1 MDGCCKNTT
10 SCARNAEDHRLL
22 KSSGFN
28 ISISS
33 VYDAQALGSTH
44 GTHAAA
50 TMDTGGF
57 PGQKVELRKWCEKN
71 MDPHRDDN
79 DFQKMLPKIRFFKLI
94 LGCLKGSITHQ
105 IPGYP
110 RHPSD
115 PSSSGVS
122 ESTGI
127 LWGLRFGGEQPAEAT
142 ATHGKFW
149 WHFLR
154 IQTFTDRQLVFVLYV
169 FFQRLSPLFGRMFFI
184 ECTSILSKLILD
196 QRTLRWRWR
205 EFQKM
210 GHILLILDRCVQDD
224 DVIISIFDQNP
235 VSFIEFVVVVSNMLF
250 CFKPVWGKFPFLTR
264 LFQFRVEATT
274 SWIVSSRD
282 IPLC

>member
-1 MDGCCKNTT
+1 MVWKKHGSPLGMTNDTK
-10 SCARNAEDHRLL
+10 
-22 KSSGFN
+22 
-28 ISISS
+28 
-33 VYDAQALGSTH
+33 DA
-44 GTHAAA
+44 
-50 TMDTGGF
+50 
-57 PGQKVELRKWCEKN
+57 KRYV
-71 MDPHRDDN
+71 
-79 DFQKMLPKIRFFKLI
+79 FFKLI
-94 LGCLKGSITHQ
+94 LGCLKGSMHQ

-110 RHPSD
+110 RNTSD
-115 PSSSGVS
+115 LSSSGVS

-127 LWGLRFGGEQPAEAT
+127 LWGLRFGGEQPADAT
-142 ATHGKFW
+142 ATGQILMAF
-149 WHFLR
+149 FEDPN
-154 IQTFTDRQLVFVLYV
+154 IYGSSTCVCLYL

-224 DVIISIFDQNP
+224 EVIISIFDQNP

>member
-1 MDGCCKNTT
+1 MCFSNWFWGVWKVQCTKSPDIPVIHRI
-10 SCARNAEDHRLL
+10 SHLQVSQRVLAFFED
-22 KSSGFN
+22 
-28 ISISS
+28 
-33 VYDAQALGSTH
+33 
-44 GTHAAA
+44 
-50 TMDTGGF
+50 
-57 PGQKVELRKWCEKN
+57 
-71 MDPHRDDN
+71 
-79 DFQKMLPKIRFFKLI
+79 
-94 LGCLKGSITHQ
+94 
-105 IPGYP
+105 
-110 RHPSD
+110 
-115 PSSSGVS
+115 
-122 ESTGI
+122 
-127 LWGLRFGGEQPAEAT
+127 WGLEGSPTCRG
-142 ATHGKFW
+142 HGHGPNFDGI
-149 WHFLR
+149 FLR
-154 IQTFTDRQLVFVLYV
+154 IQTFTDRQLVFVYIF

-224 DVIISIFDQNP
+224 EVIISIFDQNP